1 MTNDDRELDRILDR
15 WFREGPNEA
24 PDRVIHAVEEGIGRQ
39 SQRSA
44 WRLDPRV
51 GRLDRALGAVAA
63 VAAAV
68 GIAVVGIGLISG
80 RGVPVVGGTSP
91 SPSPSPQP
99 SVAASAPAAEASVSW
114 TFAGTIP
121 EGWEEVDGSFASDE
135 GVLLEILHDLNVM
148 AADCALGPEA
158 GVGRTSAE
166 IVGALATRDGLAVM
180 GPEPASVG
188 GLDGRQV
195 VLSVDPA
202 WTGTCDAWDGT
213 EPFVPLLGSLDE
225 KNFWHY
231 IGIARGTEAHDEV
244 RLVVLDVPGGNVVIA
259 VWVTT
264 PERLA
269 DDEAAVDQILDGLT
283 FTVPGE

>member
-15 WFREGPNEA
+15 WLREGPNEA
-24 PDRVIHAVEEGIGRQ
+24 PDRVIHAVEDRIGRE
-39 SQRSA
+39 SQRPA

-51 GRLDRALGAVAA
+51 GRLDRTLGAVAA
-63 VAAAV
+63 IAAAV
-68 GIAVVGIGLISG
+68 AIAVIGIGLLSG
-80 RGVPVVGGTSP
+80 RGVPAVGAPSP

-99 SVAASAPAAEASVSW
+99 SVAASAPAAEAGVSW
-114 TFAGTIP
+114 TFAGTLP
-121 EGWEEVDGSFASDE
+121 EGWEEVDGSFASAE

-148 AADCALGPEA
+148 AADCALRPEA
-158 GVGRTSAE
+158 GVGRASAE
-166 IVGALATRDGLAVM
+166 IVGALATRDGLAVV

-195 VLSVDPA
+195 DLTVDPA
-202 WTGTCDAWDGT
+202 WTRTCDAWHGT

-231 IGIARGTEAHDEV
+231 IGITRGTEAHDEV

-269 DDEAAVDQILDGLT
+269 DHVAAIEQILDGLT
-283 FTVPGE
+283 LTVLGE